1 MVKWLR
7 EDSPKEFRQ
16 IKNCQTSKVETL
28 KVNKHTW
35 KEIKN
40 TFIVWTRRYEN
51 ESTVI
56 KDRNKKID
64 TINIHLNNVTRCQTD
79 TVKILE
85 RNKQSKLAYQW
96 DWMEVTISKKGP
108 REKER
113 TMQKKEKIEWQAQ
126 KGTHTHRKRDIDQ
139 TNLRNDLD
147 RQETKEETV

>member
-1 MVKWLR
+1 M
-7 EDSPKEFRQ
+7 
-16 IKNCQTSKVETL
+16 
-28 KVNKHTW
+28 
-35 KEIKN
+35 
-40 TFIVWTRRYEN
+40 
-51 ESTVI
+51 I

-113 TMQKKEKIEWQAQ
+113 TMQKKEKIE
-126 KGTHTHRKRDIDQ
+126 
-139 TNLRNDLD
+139 
-147 RQETKEETV
+147 

>member
-7 EDSPKEFRQ
+7 EDSPKEFGQ